1 MLLDE
6 ATSALDTKSERIVQ
20 AALDAVGAES
30 RATTLVIAHRLST
43 LVSMNRIVVLETGV
57 VVETGTHAE
66 LSVRENG
73 LFRAMLKSQ
82 AIEDPGLLGQ
92 LAPAASGADLAGLA
106 AAAAV
111 DADPAPAE
119 GPLGGLTLRTAA
131 KPAAAAGGAAAATAL
146 VPAPAAP
153 APAPAPAAPVAP
165 AAAPVLDKRSITWRL
180 FSMQREDALLALV
193 GTIAALG
200 GGALSP
206 CLAQVYGGIIVVFF
220 SPDADFVRKTAGE
233 YLGYFFI
240 LAACCMLFISVR
252 ISTFTYLG
260 ERLTK
265 KLRAASF
272 RGIVRMPAAF
282 FDAPVNSV
290 GMLIGSGTLI
300 LQEQQKHLLCRRHM
314 RCKIDTA

>member
-92 LAPAASGADLAGLA
+92 LAPAASGANLAGLA
-106 AAAAV
+106 AAAAA
-111 DADPAPAE
+111 DADPAPAD
-119 GPLGGLTLRTAA
+119 GPAGGLTLRTAA
-131 KPAAAAGGAAAATAL
+131 AAKPAAAATGGAAAATAL
-146 VPAPAAP
+146 VPSPAPAAP
-153 APAPAPAAPVAP
+153 AAAPAQ
-165 AAAPVLDKRSITWRL
+165 DKRSITWRL
-180 FSMQREDALLALV
+180 FTMQREDALLALV

-272 RGIVRMPAAF
+272 RSIVRMPAAF
-282 FDAPVNSV
+282 FDAPANSV
-290 GMLIGSGTLI
+290 GMLTTRLATDATVVKGAAGDALGTVVEASGS
-300 LQEQQKHLLCRRHM
+300 M
-314 RCKIDTA
+314 